1 MKTWAL
7 VTVWLLSLVLPG
19 PTALSLCLQGH
30 PAAAIARPAG
40 GGAAREPMSAPRW
53 GRTTKDTLACS
64 SAIARTPLYLAK
76 LEWLGEGGIDLEK
89 LNMVLE

>member
-1 MKTWAL
+1 
-7 VTVWLLSLVLPG
+7 
-19 PTALSLCLQGH
+19 
-30 PAAAIARPAG
+30 
-40 GGAAREPMSAPRW
+40 MSAPRW